1 MEDRERKEKTDAP
14 VSREPEAKSSKAR
27 EAAQDEQLRQEDP
40 AEARER
46 DSLQNYLNA
55 GGLSS

>member
-1 MEDRERKEKTDAP
+1 MDDRERREKTDAP
-14 VSREPEAKSSKAR
+14 VSREPEAKSPKAR
-27 EAAQDEQLRQEDP
+27 EAAEDEQLRQEDP

-55 GGLSS
+55 GALSS